1 MDVVNDG
8 SSVERPR
15 RIEILSGAERRRHW
29 SDEAKA
35 RIVAESVMPGAMVSQ
50 VARRHD
56 VLPSQIYT
64 WRKAAREGSLVLAG
78 GSAFATVEI
87 AGPLP
92 PETDPKQAGVVPIIE
107 IEAGPIAVRVNGG
120 ADAAL
125 VERIIRALKATT

>member
-15 RIEILSGAERRRHW
+15 RIEILSGAERRRRW

-35 RIVAESVMPGAMVSQ
+35 RIVAESVVHGAIVSQ

-56 VLPSQIYT
+56 VLPSQIYA
-64 WRKAAREGSLVLAG
+64 WRKAAREGSLVLSG
-78 GSAFATVEI
+78 GPAFATVEA

-92 PETDPKQAGVVPIIE
+92 PEEQT
-107 IEAGPIAVRVNGG
+107 G
-120 ADAAL
+120 ACWGDSDHRDRGRPDCGL
-125 VERIIRALKATT
+125 GQRWC

>member
-15 RIEILSGAERRRHW
+15 RIEILSGAERRRRW

-35 RIVAESVMPGAMVSQ
+35 RIVAESVVHGAIVSQ

-56 VLPSQIYT
+56 VLPSQIYA
-64 WRKAAREGSLVLAG
+64 WRKAAREGSLVLSG
-78 GSAFATVEI
+78 GPAFATVEA

-92 PETDPKQAGVVPIIE
+92 PKSKPEPAGVIPIIE
-107 IEAGPIAVRVNGG
+107 IEAGPIAVWVNGG

-125 VERIIRALKATT
+125 VERIIRALKAAR

>member
-1 MDVVNDG
+1 M
-8 SSVERPR
+8 
-15 RIEILSGAERRRHW
+15 SGPERRRRW

-35 RIVAESVMPGAMVSQ
+35 RIVAESVAPGAMVSQ

-56 VLPSQIYT
+56 VLPSQIYA
-64 WRKAAREGSLVLAG
+64 WRKAAREGSLVLSDG
-78 GSAFATVEI
+78 PVFATVEA

-92 PETDPKQAGVVPIIE
+92 PTSRPEQAGVVPMIE

-125 VERIIRALKATT
+125 VERIVRALKASR

>member
-15 RIEILSGAERRRHW
+15 RIEILSGAERRRRW

-35 RIVAESVMPGAMVSQ
+35 RIVAESMVRGAMVSQ

-56 VLPSQIYT
+56 VLPPQIDA
-64 WRKAAREGSLVLAG
+64 WRKAAREGSLVLTG
-78 GSAFATVEI
+78 GSAFATVEA

-92 PETDPKQAGVVPIIE
+92 PETRPKPAGAVPIIE
-107 IEAGPIAVRVNGG
+107 IEAGPIAVRVNDG

-125 VERIIRALKATT
+125 VERIIRALKAAR